1 MPVAQRVKPMLS
13 VIVLILVACFSVFA
27 QTETATLSGVVQ
39 DPKGAVVPDVEVVA
53 TRIET
58 GSVATTRTNSAGIY
72 FFTGLMP
79 GHYHL
84 IVRKP
89 GFKEIA
95 IKEFQLFLQ
104 GKLEQNF
111 SLEIGSVSETV
122 TVTAGAPLVNTT
134 DASVSTVI
142 DREFVKSLP
151 LNGRSFNTLLQL
163 TPGVVIAPG
172 AANPSDPGQFN
183 VNGQRSDANYFVID
197 GVSGNFGVGSASS
210 AAIPGK
216 GGTGT
221 AQAFNA
227 YGGTSSLASVE
238 AVEEFRVQTSSFAPE
253 FGRAPGGQ
261 VTIETRSG
269 TKDFHGNVFDYFR
282 NDALDANDWFFNQ
295 AVAQASSGSL
305 IPKPALRQNDFG
317 GTLGG
322 PIIHDKTFFFFS
334 YEGLR
339 VRQPETARIL
349 VPSLDL
355 RASTLPSVAPF
366 LNAYP
371 LPNGAVSLD
380 DTTAEFTGT
389 FSNQITSN
397 ATSVRLDHDFSQKFR
412 LFGRYNE
419 APSQTLGRGVS
430 SNLAELDTQTIDT
443 RTLTVGENSL
453 LRSNLSVSF
462 RGNYSRQS
470 ARSSSSLDSFG
481 GAQVPA
487 VSVLLPVPLTQQ
499 NGSADFTTIGLP
511 AYFFGTGPKN
521 TESQVNLIGDTVYGV
536 GAHTLKFGADFR
548 DLYLDLGGR
557 EGGLLYLNFSL
568 QQFASSGTSSLF
580 ENSVRHASKL
590 IYRSFSLY
598 GQDTWKISN
607 RLTATYGL
615 RWELSPPPTGRDGTT
630 LAAWANTGDLAAIGL
645 APRGTPLW
653 DTRYDNFAP
662 RVGLAYQLTQS
673 GDLVMRG
680 GWGMFYGVSGGRT
693 ADLGFLFP
701 NTASFIGFNQNLPV
715 AELASVTPSF
725 SLAPPYPSFSEGF
738 SSKLKLPVSYEWNV
752 AIEKSFHQRQAVS
765 ITYVGQVGRDLL
777 RLEELNEPN
786 PNFSGIFFLTD
797 NRDTSDFQA
806 LQVQYK
812 HSLSGSLQ
820 FVANYTW
827 SHSIDTSSSDA
838 LFSIPGQLYAVNGD
852 RGSSDFDVRHNFSGG
867 AAWNLPTFVKH
878 GVPSALVRGWSLDA
892 VMQARTA
899 FPIDVLTSS
908 VPLAGTQVSTRPDL
922 VPGVSAWLYGSQYPG
937 GKALNP
943 SAFAIPQAVGQGNL
957 GRNSLRGFGF
967 TQLDFSLGRRF
978 NFSERAGLQFRADMF
993 NIFNHPN
1000 FANPDNNID
1009 DGPLFGLSSQML
1021 NQSLGGLNALYQIGG
1036 PRSLQLSLKF
1046 EF

>member
-1 MPVAQRVKPMLS
+1 VKRFSMRVL
-13 VIVLILVACFSVFA
+13 VLVFA
-27 QTETATLSGVVQ
+27 CLTGLAICRADELAAVTGLVTDPNGQSVPGVTVVITNLATNVGSRTVTNDQGIYRVPSLQPGIYRMTLDKDGFKSVVKSGVELHVQ
-39 DPKGAVVPDVEVVA
+39 DVA
-53 TRIET
+53 SINFE
-58 GSVATTRTNSAGIY
+58 
-72 FFTGLMP
+72 
-79 GHYHL
+79 
-84 IVRKP
+84 
-89 GFKEIA
+89 
-95 IKEFQLFLQ
+95 LQ
-104 GKLEQNF
+104 
-111 SLEIGSVSETV
+111 IGSVNETV
-122 TVTAGAPLVNTT
+122 TVTSGAPLVNTT

-183 VNGQRSDANYFVID
+183 INGQRSDANYFVID
-197 GVSGNFGVGSASS
+197 GVSANFGVGSASS

-216 GGTGT
+216 GGTGA

-261 VTIETRSG
+261 VTVETRSG

-295 AVAQASSGSL
+295 AVAPASPGIL

-322 PIIHDKTFFFFS
+322 PIRDRTFFFFS

-339 VRQPETARIL
+339 VKQPETARIL

-355 RASTLPSVAPF
+355 RASTVPSVAPF

-371 LPNGAVSLD
+371 LSNGVVSPD
-380 DTTAEFTGT
+380 DLTAEFTGT

-397 ATSVRLDHDFSQKFR
+397 ATSVRLDHNFSQKFR

-419 APSQTLGRGVS
+419 APSQTLGRNVS
-430 SNLAELDTQTIDT
+430 NNLAELDTQKIDT
-443 RTLTVGENSL
+443 RTLTVGGNSL
-453 LRSNLSVSF
+453 LRTNLSVSF

-487 VSVLLPVPLTQQ
+487 LSVLLPTPLTEQ
-499 NGSADFTTIGLP
+499 NGSADFSTIGLS
-511 AYFFGTGPKN
+511 AYFLGTGPKN
-521 TESQVNLIGDTVYGV
+521 TESQINLIGDTVYGV
-536 GAHTLKFGADFR
+536 GAHILKFGADFR

-568 QQFASSGTSSLF
+568 QQFASSGSSSLF

-590 IYRSFSLY
+590 RYRSFSLY

-615 RWELSPPPTGRDGTT
+615 RWELSPPPNGRDGTT
-630 LAAWANTGDLAAIGL
+630 LAAWANTGDLAAMGL
-645 APRGTPLW
+645 ASTGTPLW
-653 DTRYDNFAP
+653 KTSYDNFAP
-662 RVGLAYQLTQS
+662 RIGLAYRLTQS
-673 GDLVMRG
+673 GDLVVRG
-680 GWGMFYGVSGGRT
+680 GWGMFYDVSGGRT

-701 NTASFIGFNQNLPV
+701 NTAAFIGFNQTLPIP
-715 AELASVTPSF
+715 ELASVSPTF
-725 SLAPPYPSFSEGF
+725 SLTPPYPSFSEGF
-738 SSKLKLPVSYEWNV
+738 SSKLKLPLSYEWNA
-752 AIEKSFHQRQAVS
+752 AIEKSFYQRAAVS
-765 ITYVGQVGRDLL
+765 ITYVGQVGRNLL
-777 RLEELNEPN
+777 RLEELNQPN
-786 PNFSGIFFLTD
+786 PNFSGIFLLTD
-797 NRDTSDFQA
+797 NRDTSDFHA

-812 HSLSGSLQ
+812 QSVSSSLHIL
-820 FVANYTW
+820 ANYTW

-838 LFSIPGQLYAVNGD
+838 LFSIPGQLYPVGAD

-867 AAWNLPTFVKH
+867 VAWNLPTFVKH
-878 GVPSALVRGWSLDA
+878 GVPSAMVRGWSVDA

-943 SAFAIPQAVGQGNL
+943 LAFAVPQVPGQGNL
-957 GRNSLRGFGF
+957 GRNSFRGFGF
-967 TQLDFSLGRRF
+967 TQLDFSLARRF
-978 NFSERAGLQFRADMF
+978 SFGERAGLVS
-993 NIFNHPN
+993 
-1000 FANPDNNID
+1000 
-1009 DGPLFGLSSQML
+1009 G
-1021 NQSLGGLNALYQIGG
+1021 
-1036 PRSLQLSLKF
+1036 
-1046 EF
+1046 